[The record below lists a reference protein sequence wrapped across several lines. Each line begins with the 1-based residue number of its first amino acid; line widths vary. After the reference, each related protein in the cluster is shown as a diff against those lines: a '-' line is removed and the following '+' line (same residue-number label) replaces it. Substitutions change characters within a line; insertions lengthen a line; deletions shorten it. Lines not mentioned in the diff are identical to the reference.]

1 MLDPQLFKLAENVH
15 AGGLRQASGP
25 STHPCG
31 PLPLSPAAIC
41 TLAQASLQLKV
52 LLKHWRHQSLLI
64 LFNSLAELYQHL
76 T

>member
-1 MLDPQLFKLAENVH
+1 MLDPQLFKLAGNVH

-41 TLAQASLQLKV
+41 ALAQASLQLKV
-52 LLKHWRHQSLLI
+52 LLKH
-64 LFNSLAELYQHL
+64 
-76 T
+76 